1 MRLLVIVML
10 AACWREAPRRT
21 EPELSFI
28 ARVNAL
34 AELRRNVD
42 ELEPK
47 LEAVMH
53 RILGLASEAER
64 DALRQDLNA
73 LDVEVARLADVADAS
88 RARGDDPAVLDEVD
102 RKLEHAELGLANL
115 RDELLHAK
123 TIAEERALEEQRKLQ
138 DASDGDLRSRIYRRR
153 DMIQLPA
160 ELPAEQKRELPSPGP
175 GIRRRHHPPP

>member
-1 MRLLVIVML
+1 MRLLVLVVL
-10 AACWREAPRRT
+10 AACWREAPRRA

-28 ARVNAL
+28 ARINAL

-64 DALRQDLNA
+64 DAIRQDLNA
-73 LDVEVARLADVADAS
+73 LGIDVARLTDVADAS
-88 RARGDDPAVLDEVD
+88 RDRGDDPAVLDEID
-102 RKLEHAELGLANL
+102 RKLAHASLGLANL

-138 DASDGDLRSRIYRRR
+138 DASDGELRSRIYRRR
-153 DMIQLPA
+153 ETIL
-160 ELPAEQKRELPSPGP
+160 LPAEQRHELPRRGP
-175 GIRRRHHPPP
+175 GDVLQP